1 MHAERKLVF
10 RLLELISQS
19 PLSEAAYEYIE
30 LHVHKVRLPKSLA
43 IRWMKKGEGIS
54 K

>member
-19 PLSEAAYEYIE
+19 LLSEAAYEYIE

-43 IRWMKKGEGIS
+43 IR
-54 K
+54 